1 VETQLA
7 SKLEKVLRCEL
18 TPWQLLLYKGIF
30 DNKIVMHNKM
40 VQLRKVCNHPYL
52 FHPYTRSIAGA
63 SDFVFDEDAVRCCGK
78 FALLDRI
85 LPKLKAT
92 GHRVLIF
99 NQMTKVMNIL
109 EEYFRLRQYKFLR
122 LDGNTATAD
131 RTQGLVDFNAKGSDY
146 FIFILSTKAGGLGLN
161 LQSADTVILFDSD
174 WNPQNDEQ
182 VQTPHETHTHTYKY
196 THIHAYT
203 HTYTHTHTHIH
214 TNMYKPP
221 SGYGAR
227 TPHRADQT
235 GHRAASHYNRHRRRE
250 DLIDSQQQ
258 VGCGGHG
265 HPGRHVPQ
273 PVPPLPIASHSIGIA
288 SDHVTRHYSTT
299 AVHRSEAASHSTLS

>member
-1 VETQLA
+1 MLRREKREVETQLA

-109 EEYFRLRQYKFLR
+109 EEYFRLREYKFLR

-182 VQTPHETHTHTYKY
+182 AMARAHRIGQTKQV
-196 THIHAYT
+196 IVL
-203 HTYTHTHTHIH
+203 
-214 TNMYKPP
+214 
-221 SGYGAR
+221 R
-227 TPHRADQT
+227 
-235 GHRAASHYNRHRRRE
+235 
-250 DLIDSQQQ
+250 LI
-258 VGCGGHG
+258 
-265 HPGRHVPQ
+265 
-273 PVPPLPIASHSIGIA
+273 
-288 SDHVTRHYSTT
+288 TT
-299 AVHRSEAASHSTLS
+299 ATVEEKILSTANNKLDAEAMVIQAGMFHNQYTLSL